1 MTNLTSQNQD
11 FKFYCSV
18 CQLKLSIEERFKGQ
32 IISCPKCKLDF
43 KAPRP
48 SYPAGT
54 YIGDFRIDALIGSG
68 SMAEVYS
75 AYHKLMDRWVAI
87 KIIKQKKLDL
97 EERLRFQ
104 REIQCLSRF
113 HHPHFVG
120 VVYAGEYHEDYFLA
134 MDLIKGKTCK
144 ELSVI
149 EGPFKVKRSLIY
161 CLQIAEAMKYA
172 WNQLQLL
179 HRDIKPSNIMV
190 DTEKDIALL
199 TDLGISKSLAVE
211 SDLTKND
218 MVLGSPYYMSPEQAA
233 NKNLDL
239 RSDIYALGATLYH
252 FLSGTPPFDG
262 QSPMEVLVAKT
273 DTLPSPLKELNPDLP
288 EVIYEL
294 VEELMQF
301 QRDDRPDTWDKV
313 IDLLKSARMK
323 TADHSKRPTYKKSK
337 TSGATLKISMSTGK
351 HRSTKR
357 KKKNIE
363 PEEELEEQVKA
374 DEEAS
379 PKETQKTKTK
389 SPFSIFKKRN

>member
-1 MTNLTSQNQD
+1 MTNSANHLRD

-18 CQLKLSIEERFKGQ
+18 CELKLSIEERFKGQ
-32 IISCPKCKLDF
+32 IISCPKCKVDF
-43 KAPRP
+43 HAPKP

-54 YIGDFRIDALIGSG
+54 YIGDFRLDALIGSG

-120 VVYAGEYHEDYFLA
+120 VVYAGEYHDDYYLA

-149 EGPFKVKRSLIY
+149 EGPFKVKRSLTY

-172 WNQLQLL
+172 WDQLKLL

-190 DTEKDIALL
+190 DTKKDFALL

-211 SDLTKND
+211 SDLTKID

-233 NKNLDL
+233 NKELDQ

-252 FLSGTPPFDG
+252 FLSGAPPFDG

-273 DTLPSPLKELNPDLP
+273 DTLPTPLIDLCPDLP
-288 EVIYEL
+288 KTIHDLVSYLMEFKLVDRPADWDEVIE
-294 VEELMQF
+294 
-301 QRDDRPDTWDKV
+301 
-313 IDLLKSARMK
+313 LLKNALKKS
-323 TADHSKRPTYKKSK
+323 ADHSKKAPYKKAK
-337 TSGATLKISMSTGK
+337 TSGSTMKLSMSTGK
-351 HRSTKR
+351 QKSAKR
-357 KKKNIE
+357 KTPPREVSKEKPVETKK
-363 PEEELEEQVKA
+363 
-374 DEEAS
+374 
-379 PKETQKTKTK
+379 T
-389 SPFSIFKKRN
+389 PFSLFKKRN